1 MEHYGNV
8 IKDTERYTLDFEL
21 VDLSFE
27 MDKFDF
33 LKKIT
38 NLFTINQFN
47 AAKPA

>member
-8 IKDTERYTLDFEL
+8 IKDTERYTLVFEL

-33 LKKIT
+33 LKIT
-38 NLFTINQFN
+38 NLQTINQFN